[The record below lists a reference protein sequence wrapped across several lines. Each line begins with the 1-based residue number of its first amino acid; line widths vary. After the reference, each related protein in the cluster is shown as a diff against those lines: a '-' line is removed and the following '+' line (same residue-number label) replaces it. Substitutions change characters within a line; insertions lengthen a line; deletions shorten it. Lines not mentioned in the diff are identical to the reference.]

1 MRRFTGRLVLA
12 TVLVGFMLASSV
24 SFAQAAFD
32 QTPPSLAVPVR
43 PAFVVGSV
51 VNDYPI
57 DTYWYARD
65 IAQLIRWSATDN
77 VGVCGYDL
85 YDVPAGGPPNALLE
99 FSQETQYTWQYG
111 TDYVDDFGGGSDA
124 IVGFRVT
131 AADCTGNATTK
142 AIDLHI
148 VVFQENGMSASAN
161 GLVQPIT
168 YSGAWGQSNCA
179 CFLADHTA
187 FTTAKGARATFM
199 RSYEQGDQVALVM
212 AEGPS
217 RGKASIRLDGK
228 WLMTVDTFAPVN
240 TNRVVVFARR
250 MTAGVHTLAVL
261 NQATPGRPRINV
273 DAILVGEQGCCG

>member
-1 MRRFTGRLVLA
+1 MRRFTGRLVL
-12 TVLVGFMLASSV
+12 TMVLVGFMLTTSV
-24 SFAQAAFD
+24 SLAQAAFD

-57 DTYWYARD
+57 DTYWYASD
-65 IAQLIRWSATDN
+65 ISQLIKWSATDN
-77 VGVCGYDL
+77 VGICSFDL
-85 YDVPAGGPPNALLE
+85 YHVIAGGPPGALLQ
-99 FSQETQYTWQYG
+99 FSQETQYTWVYG
-111 TDYVDDFGGGSDA
+111 TDYVDDFGGGQDA
-124 IVGFRVT
+124 TIGFQVT
-131 AADCTGNATTK
+131 ARDCTGNATTK

-187 FTTAKGARATFM
+187 FTTMNGARATFT
-199 RSYEQGDQVALVM
+199 RTYEQGDQVALVM
-212 AEGPS
+212 AEGPG

-228 WLMTVDTFAPVN
+228 WLMNVDTFASVN
-240 TNRVVVFARR
+240 TNRVVVFARG
-250 MTAGVHTLAVL
+250 MTAGVHTLAVV
-261 NQATPGRPRINV
+261 NHATPGRPRIDV
-273 DAILVGEQGCCG
+273 DAVLVGEQGCCG